1 MAGPSLPIGQVRS
14 GFVKLA
20 ADLQCSHALLPY
32 LYRDQVHRA
41 DSAGCVR
48 HGSTRH
54 GRQFGSRTGFARHCH
69 HWHQIGQ
76 GRNPAGALPAGAS
89 FPDCKSKVVRTASLT
104 IAGGIARATLTGL
117 APGRYAIS
125 VFHDANANAKLDTF
139 AGIPKEGY
147 GFSRNPSFK
156 PRAPKF
162 AEAEI
167 AVSGAVS
174 TTITL
179 RYIF

>member
-1 MAGPSLPIGQVRS
+1 MLYFPTFTAIKFTVLIA
-14 GFVKLA
+14 LA
-20 ADLQCSHALLPY
+20 AFGTAQPGMADNLVREPASLDIVITGIKSDKGVIRLALCP
-32 LYRDQVHRA
+32 
-41 DSAGCVR
+41 
-48 HGSTRH
+48 
-54 GRQFGSRTGFARHCH
+54 
-69 HWHQIGQ
+69 
-76 GRNPAGALPAGAS
+76 PGAS

-179 RYIF
+179 RYIL

>member
-1 MAGPSLPIGQVRS
+1 MRNFPAFTAIKFTVLTA
-14 GFVKLA
+14 LA
-20 ADLQCSHALLPY
+20 ALGATKQGM
-32 LYRDQVHRA
+32 A
-41 DSAGCVR
+41 DSLVREPASLNIIIIGIKSDKGVIRLALCPPGAG
-48 HGSTRH
+48 
-54 GRQFGSRTGFARHCH
+54 
-69 HWHQIGQ
+69 
-76 GRNPAGALPAGAS
+76 

-104 IAGGIARATLTGL
+104 IVGGTARATLTGL
-117 APGRYAIS
+117 APGKYAVS

-147 GFSRNPSFK
+147 GFSRNPSFR

-174 TTITL
+174 TAIRL

>member
-1 MAGPSLPIGQVRS
+1 MRHFPTFTAIKFSVLTA
-14 GFVKLA
+14 LA
-20 ADLQCSHALLPY
+20 AFGTAQPGL
-32 LYRDQVHRA
+32 A
-41 DSAGCVR
+41 DSLVREPASLDIIITGIKSDKGVIRLALCPPGAG
-48 HGSTRH
+48 
-54 GRQFGSRTGFARHCH
+54 
-69 HWHQIGQ
+69 
-76 GRNPAGALPAGAS
+76 

-117 APGRYAIS
+117 APGSYAVS

-167 AVSGAVS
+167 AVWGAAS
-174 TTITL
+174 TTIRL
-179 RYIF
+179 RYIL